1 LRIQEAG
8 YYGQSRF
15 LELAA
20 MKWEDL
26 RRSKNVEDE
35 RGAPSGGISGG
46 VGIGGIVIALIA
58 SLIFGVNPLEVLN
71 LLQGGQTTPTPRT
84 EVQPINDRDS
94 DFVKAV
100 LGDTEDTW
108 GRIFQQQLRA
118 TYQPPKLVLFSQG
131 VQSACGSANT
141 AVGPFYCPAD
151 QKVYLDMAFFRKLEA
166 TASSSAD
173 FARAYAIAH
182 EVGHH
187 IQNLLG
193 ISDKVRYAQS
203 RSDRTTVN
211 ALSVRLELQADC
223 YAGVWGHYTA
233 QRNLVGEQDVQ
244 EAINTAAQIGDDYL
258 QNRATG
264 SVAPESFTHGTSQ
277 QRVNWFSRGLK
288 SGDLKQCDTFVAQN

>member
-1 LRIQEAG
+1 
-8 YYGQSRF
+8 
-15 LELAA
+15 

-35 RGAPSGGISGG
+35 RGASSGGISGG

-58 SLIFGVNPLEVLN
+58 SLVFGVNPLEVLN
-71 LLQGGQTTPTPRT
+71 LLQGGQGTPTPRS

-108 GRIFQQQLRA
+108 GRIFQQQLHA

-141 AVGPFYCPAD
+141 AVGPFYCPSD
-151 QKVYLDMAFFRKLEA
+151 QKVYLDMAFFRKIEA

-193 ISDKVRYAQS
+193 TSDKVRYAQS

-258 QNRATG
+258 QSRATG

-288 SGDLKQCDTFVAQN
+288 SGDLKQCDTFAARN